1 MTSVS
6 WGASAEAPATGS
18 SSTSWGTGR
27 GLLREVLPFRPMS
40 ATSEVPAAFRNA
52 AGNRGPLALVAEGF
66 ADIRSRRRLV
76 RYLVQADIHK
86 RGADTLLGNI
96 WWVLD
101 PLLQMLVYVVLVDFI
116 FHKSV
121 ADYPLFI
128 FAAILPWK
136 WFTTAITD
144 AIYSVSS
151 QDRLIKQLQFPKIV
165 LPTAATVAGVV
176 NFAFGFIALG
186 GLLLLFYRERATP
199 YLVLLPLIAA
209 VQFVFTLAIAYAV
222 AAINV
227 FYRDVGNVSRHALR
241 LWFYLS
247 PGLYGAA
254 TLSTLAVNHK
264 LFIQLMSFNPFFAL
278 FNAYRSVIYDG
289 QPPDWTSL
297 SILLVGSLGLL
308 LLTTILFKRVEPS
321 FAKVL

>member
-1 MTSVS
+1 MDLTR
-6 WGASAEAPATGS
+6 EAPISYHS
-18 SSTSWGTGR
+18 SAKRPGAL
-27 GLLREVLPFRPMS
+27 GLVSQAIRE
-40 ATSEVPAAFRNA
+40 
-52 AGNRGPLALVAEGF
+52 
-66 ADIRSRRRLV
+66 IRSRRRLI
-76 RYLVQADIHK
+76 RYLVLADLK
-86 RGADTLLGNI
+86 KKGADTVLGNV

-101 PLLQMLVYVVLVDFI
+101 PLLQMLVYVLLVSVI
-116 FHKSV
+116 LNKSQP
-121 ADYPLFI
+121 DYPLFI

-186 GLLLLFYRERATP
+186 GLLLLFYRDRATP

-297 SILLVGSLGLL
+297 SVLLLASFGLL

>member
-1 MTSVS
+1 MDLTR
-6 WGASAEAPATGS
+6 EAPISYHS
-18 SSTSWGTGR
+18 SAKRPGAL
-27 GLLREVLPFRPMS
+27 GLVSQAIRE
-40 ATSEVPAAFRNA
+40 
-52 AGNRGPLALVAEGF
+52 
-66 ADIRSRRRLV
+66 IRSRRRLI
-76 RYLVQADIHK
+76 RYLVLADLK
-86 RGADTLLGNI
+86 KKGADTVLGNV

-101 PLLQMLVYVVLVDFI
+101 PLLQMLVYVLLVSVI
-116 FHKSV
+116 LNKSQP
-121 ADYPLFI
+121 DYPLFI

-247 PGLYGAA
+247 PGLYGIA
-254 TLSTLAVNHK
+254 TLHTIAERYPL
-264 LFIQLMSFNPFFAL
+264 LIEGMSFNPFFVL
-278 FNAYRSVIYDG
+278 FNAYRAVIYDG
-289 QPPDWTSL
+289 QSPDWTAL
-297 SILLVGSLGLL
+297 SILLAVSIGLLGLA
-308 LLTTILFKRVEPS
+308 TIFFKRVEPS

>member
-1 MTSVS
+1 MDLTR
-6 WGASAEAPATGS
+6 EAPISYHS
-18 SSTSWGTGR
+18 SAKRPGAL
-27 GLLREVLPFRPMS
+27 GLVSQAIRE
-40 ATSEVPAAFRNA
+40 
-52 AGNRGPLALVAEGF
+52 
-66 ADIRSRRRLV
+66 IRSRRRLI
-76 RYLVQADIHK
+76 RYLVLADLK
-86 RGADTLLGNI
+86 KKGADTVLGNV

-101 PLLQMLVYVVLVDFI
+101 PLLQMLVYVLLVSVI
-116 FHKSV
+116 LNKSQP
-121 ADYPLFI
+121 DYPLFI

-264 LFIQLMSFNPFFAL
+264 LFIQAMSFNPFFAL

-289 QPPDWTSL
+289 QAPDWTSL
-297 SILLVGSLGLL
+297 SVLLVGSLGLL

>member
-1 MTSVS
+1 MDLTR
-6 WGASAEAPATGS
+6 EAPISYHS
-18 SSTSWGTGR
+18 SAKRPGAL
-27 GLLREVLPFRPMS
+27 GLVSQAIRE
-40 ATSEVPAAFRNA
+40 
-52 AGNRGPLALVAEGF
+52 
-66 ADIRSRRRLV
+66 IRSRRRLI
-76 RYLVQADIHK
+76 RYLVLADLK
-86 RGADTLLGNI
+86 KKGADTILGNV

-101 PLLQMLVYVVLVDFI
+101 PLLQMLVYVLLVSVI
-116 FHKSV
+116 LNKSQP
-121 ADYPLFI
+121 DYPLFI

-264 LFIQLMSFNPFFAL
+264 LFIQLMSFNPFFTL

-289 QPPDWTSL
+289 QPPDWTGL
-297 SILLVGSLGLL
+297 SVLLVGSLGLL
-308 LLTTILFKRVEPS
+308 VLTTILFKRVEPS
-321 FAKVL
+321 FAMVL

>member
-1 MTSVS
+1 MDLTR
-6 WGASAEAPATGS
+6 EAPISYHS
-18 SSTSWGTGR
+18 SAKRPGAL
-27 GLLREVLPFRPMS
+27 GLVSQAIRE
-40 ATSEVPAAFRNA
+40 
-52 AGNRGPLALVAEGF
+52 
-66 ADIRSRRRLV
+66 IRSRRRLI
-76 RYLVQADIHK
+76 RYLVLADLK
-86 RGADTLLGNI
+86 KKGADTVLGNV

-101 PLLQMLVYVVLVDFI
+101 PLLQMLVYVLLVSVI
-116 FHKSV
+116 LNKSQP
-121 ADYPLFI
+121 DYPLFI

-297 SILLVGSLGLL
+297 SVLLLASFGLL

>member
-1 MTSVS
+1 MDATR
-6 WGASAEAPATGS
+6 EAPISYHS
-18 SSTSWGTGR
+18 SARRPGVF
-27 GLLREVLPFRPMS
+27 GLIGQAVR
-40 ATSEVPAAFRNA
+40 
-52 AGNRGPLALVAEGF
+52 
-66 ADIRSRRRLV
+66 DIRSRRRLI
-76 RYLVQADIHK
+76 RYLVLADLK
-86 RGADTLLGNI
+86 KKGADTVLGNV

-101 PLLQMLVYVVLVDFI
+101 PLLQMLVYVLLV
-116 FHKSV
+116 SV
-121 ADYPLFI
+121 ILNKTQPDYPLFI

-186 GLLLLFYRERATP
+186 GLLLLFYRERATLH
-199 YLVLLPLIAA
+199 LVLLPVIAA

-222 AAINV
+222 SAINV

-247 PGLYGAA
+247 PGLYGVA
-254 TLSTLAVNHK
+254 TLQTIAVNHK
-264 LFIQLMSFNPFFAL
+264 ILIQLMSFNPFFTL
-278 FNAYRSVIYDG
+278 FNAYRAVIYDG
-289 QPPDWTSL
+289 RQPDWTSL
-297 SILLVGSLGLL
+297 SVLLVGSLGLL
-308 LLTTILFKRVEPS
+308 LVTTVLFKRVEPS

>member
-1 MTSVS
+1 MDATR
-6 WGASAEAPATGS
+6 EAPISYHS
-18 SSTSWGTGR
+18 SARRPGAL
-27 GLLREVLPFRPMS
+27 GLVNQAIRE
-40 ATSEVPAAFRNA
+40 
-52 AGNRGPLALVAEGF
+52 
-66 ADIRSRRRLV
+66 IRSRRRLI
-76 RYLVQADIHK
+76 RYLVLADLK
-86 RGADTLLGNI
+86 KKGADTVLGNV

-101 PLLQMLVYVVLVDFI
+101 PLLQMLVYVLLV
-116 FHKSV
+116 SV
-121 ADYPLFI
+121 ILNKQQADYPLFI

-186 GLLLLFYRERATP
+186 GLLLLFYRGRATP
-199 YLVLLPLIAA
+199 YLALLPLIAA

-222 AAINV
+222 SAINV

-254 TLSTLAVNHK
+254 TLATIAVNHK
-264 LFIQLMSFNPFFAL
+264 IFIQIMSFNPFFAL
-278 FNAYRSVIYDG
+278 FNAYRSVIYEG

-297 SILLVGSLGLL
+297 SVLLVGSFGLL

>member
-1 MTSVS
+1 MDLTR
-6 WGASAEAPATGS
+6 EAPISYHS
-18 SSTSWGTGR
+18 SAKRPGAL
-27 GLLREVLPFRPMS
+27 GLVSQAIRE
-40 ATSEVPAAFRNA
+40 
-52 AGNRGPLALVAEGF
+52 
-66 ADIRSRRRLV
+66 IRSRRRLI
-76 RYLVQADIHK
+76 RYLVLADLK
-86 RGADTLLGNI
+86 KKGADTVLGNV

-101 PLLQMLVYVVLVDFI
+101 PLLQMLVYVLLVSVI
-116 FHKSV
+116 LNKSQP
-121 ADYPLFI
+121 DYPLFI

-264 LFIQLMSFNPFFAL
+264 LFIELMSFNPFFAL

-289 QPPDWTSL
+289 RPPDWTSL
-297 SILLVGSLGLL
+297 SVLLLGSFGLL
-308 LLTTILFKRVEPS
+308 FLTTILFKRVEPS

>member
-1 MTSVS
+1 MDLTR
-6 WGASAEAPATGS
+6 EAPISYHS
-18 SSTSWGTGR
+18 SAKRPGAL
-27 GLLREVLPFRPMS
+27 GLVSQAVRE
-40 ATSEVPAAFRNA
+40 
-52 AGNRGPLALVAEGF
+52 
-66 ADIRSRRRLV
+66 IRSRRRLI
-76 RYLVQADIHK
+76 RYLVLADLK
-86 RGADTLLGNI
+86 KKGADTVLGNV

-101 PLLQMLVYVVLVDFI
+101 PLLQMLVYVLLVSVI
-116 FHKSV
+116 LNKSQP
-121 ADYPLFI
+121 DYPLFI

-199 YLVLLPLIAA
+199 YLVLLPVIAA

-278 FNAYRSVIYDG
+278 FNAYRSVIYEG

-297 SILLVGSLGLL
+297 AVLLAGSLGLL

>member
-1 MTSVS
+1 MDATR
-6 WGASAEAPATGS
+6 EAPIS
-18 SSTSWGTGR
+18 YHSTAKR
-27 GLLREVLPFRPMS
+27 L
-40 ATSEVPAAFRNA
+40 
-52 AGNRGPLALVAEGF
+52 GPLRLIGQAVR
-66 ADIRSRRRLV
+66 DIRSRRRLI
-76 RYLVQADIHK
+76 RYLVQADLK
-86 RGADTLLGNI
+86 KKGADTVLGNV

-101 PLLQMLVYVVLVDFI
+101 PLLQMLVYVLLVSIILDR
-116 FHKSV
+116 KQE
-121 ADYPLFI
+121 DYPLFI

-186 GLLLLFYRERATP
+186 GLLVLFYRDRATP
-199 YLVLLPLIAA
+199 FLALLPLIAV

-222 AAINV
+222 SAVNV

-247 PGLYGAA
+247 PGLYGIA
-254 TLSTLAVNHK
+254 TLHTIAERYPL
-264 LFIQLMSFNPFFAL
+264 LIEGMSFNPFFVL
-278 FNAYRSVIYDG
+278 FNAYRAVIYDG
-289 QPPDWTSL
+289 QSPDWTAL
-297 SILLVGSLGLL
+297 SILLAVSIGLLGLA
-308 LLTTILFKRVEPS
+308 TIFFKRVEPS

>member
-1 MTSVS
+1 MDLTR
-6 WGASAEAPATGS
+6 EAPISYHS
-18 SSTSWGTGR
+18 SAKRPGAL
-27 GLLREVLPFRPMS
+27 GLVSQAIRE
-40 ATSEVPAAFRNA
+40 
-52 AGNRGPLALVAEGF
+52 
-66 ADIRSRRRLV
+66 IRSRRRLI
-76 RYLVQADIHK
+76 RYLVLADLK
-86 RGADTLLGNI
+86 KKGADTVLGNV

-101 PLLQMLVYVVLVDFI
+101 PLLQMLVYVLLVSVI
-116 FHKSV
+116 LNKSQP
-121 ADYPLFI
+121 DYPLFI

-264 LFIQLMSFNPFFAL
+264 LFIQAMSFNPFFAL

-297 SILLVGSLGLL
+297 AVLLVSSLGLL

-321 FAKVL
+321 FSKVL

>member
-1 MTSVS
+1 MDLTR
-6 WGASAEAPATGS
+6 EAPISYHS
-18 SSTSWGTGR
+18 SAKRPGAL
-27 GLLREVLPFRPMS
+27 GLVSQAVRE
-40 ATSEVPAAFRNA
+40 
-52 AGNRGPLALVAEGF
+52 
-66 ADIRSRRRLV
+66 IRSRRRLI
-76 RYLVQADIHK
+76 RYLVLADLK
-86 RGADTLLGNI
+86 KKGADTVLGNV

-101 PLLQMLVYVVLVDFI
+101 PLLQMLVYVLLVSVI
-116 FHKSV
+116 LNKSQP
-121 ADYPLFI
+121 DYPLFI

-247 PGLYGAA
+247 PGLYSLSVLDASSTFQSNPILRVAA
-254 TLSTLAVNHK
+254 HANPIAI
-264 LFIQLMSFNPFFAL
+264 LFE
-278 FNAYRSVIYDG
+278 AYRAVIYGKPDG
-289 QPPDWTSL
+289 VPHAPDFSSL
-297 SILLVGSLGLL
+297 LTLL
-308 LLTTILFKRVEPS
+308 LASVVLLAFGTIVFKRVEPS